1 MLLVD
6 VLQTN
11 STESEIPM
19 VLDQT
24 MVGVIFLILM
34 FLVYNYLIFEFADK
48 ILENPKLKKG
58 YRIPVGLINTVLA
71 FGLTVRGSSN
81 SLLGYL
87 CVFVMLTVEFHLFYK
102 DVSKR
107 IFFVV
112 YAYLLHFIALRAACI
127 GVFAWVLDRSVYAV
141 ANQMDTL
148 IYSMALTFF
157 IANCAITSVMRLIPT
172 KYIKIINQHVEQ
184 LNFVT
189 NWLLIFI
196 VYFLINSAVYSN
208 DSTSPFVVL
217 NQIVAPLAVLAG
229 LYIVLF
235 FAIKNGELLGYKEKN
250 KVLEIEIHK
259 EQQYRGAIT
268 KETIANYEFNLT
280 QDSMLSCTG
289 IELEQDDP
297 PDGGSHSFSQ
307 TMHTLAT
314 KLILPEDQERFL
326 LTANIESMRRQFEVG
341 NHEDMIE
348 YRRADEAG
356 TIMWVRAV
364 TNLVLDD
371 VTGDINGFTYIK
383 NIDIEKKKQIDLRN
397 KAERD
402 SLTNL
407 YNKGTTSK
415 KIGEY
420 LFENPGSKNA
430 LFIVDID
437 NFKQVNDHFGH
448 TFGDA
453 VLCELSERLKS
464 IFRSDDVI
472 GRVGGDEFIA
482 FVKNVS
488 GNKAV
493 ILKAAEICRAFQSSY
508 KSNDRTNCE
517 VSASVG
523 IALCPAHGQNFQD
536 LYKNADVA
544 LYASKTKGKHCYTIY
559 AGEEFVGYAA
569 NRTEIDNTG
578 FLPQKSFKGNR
589 IEYVFKILYGSVN
602 PVSAVNA
609 VLEMISNHF
618 KFSRG
623 YIFAADEAKQVIN
636 NTFEWCAN
644 GVAPQMENLQNVP
657 ITEIE
662 AAMKSF
668 QKTGMY
674 IVGSLRDIPQSEHE
688 ILKPQGIK
696 SMMQFAF
703 FEGDRVAGLIGFD
716 DCYEERVPT
725 HAEIDEMATICN
737 ILETFL
743 EKQRVAQD
751 AQKTA
756 RSLATVLNNLN
767 SYAYVVKKDTYEVV
781 FQNSKAE
788 QSSADAI
795 IGKPC
800 YKVYRNNDKPCDDC
814 PLRKLGDAGTLQ
826 ASEIIYNQKWGIW
839 VDATVCGIN
848 WTDGEEVLLV
858 NCVDITRYRE
868 ENAAQREKQPLAA
881 I

>member
-1 MLLVD
+1 
-6 VLQTN
+6 
-11 STESEIPM
+11 M

-24 MVGVIFLILM
+24 IIGAIFLILL
-34 FLVYNYLIFEFADK
+34 FLVYNYLVFEFADK

-58 YRIPVGLINTVLA
+58 YRIPVGIINTVLA
-71 FGLTVRGSSN
+71 FGLTVLDASN

-87 CVFVMLTVEFHLFYK
+87 CVFVMFSIEFHLFYK
-102 DVSKR
+102 DVSRR

-112 YAYLLHFIALRAACI
+112 YAYLLHFIALRAFCL
-127 GVFAWVLDRSVYAV
+127 GVFAWMLDLSIYDV
-141 ANQMDTL
+141 ANQPLTL
-148 IYSMALTFF
+148 VYSMAATFLVAN
-157 IANCAITSVMRLIPT
+157 IAISTVIKLISA

-184 LNFVT
+184 LSFVT

-196 VYFLINSAVYSN
+196 AYFMINSVVYSS
-208 DSTSPFVVL
+208 DSPSPMLVL
-217 NQIVAPLAVLAG
+217 NQITAPIAILVG

-250 KVLEIEIHK
+250 RRLEIEIHK
-259 EQQYRGAIT
+259 EQQYRDAIT

-280 QDSMLSCTG
+280 QDSMLSFTG
-289 IELEQDDP
+289 IELEQGEKP
-297 PDGGSHSFSQ
+297 KEQGCYCFSE
-307 TMHTLAT
+307 TMRALAT

-326 LTANIESMRRQFEVG
+326 LAASAENLRLQFEIG
-341 NHEDMIE
+341 NHEDVIE
-348 YRRADEAG
+348 YRRVDQNG
-356 TIMWVRAV
+356 TIMWVKAA

-371 VTGDINGFTYIK
+371 VTGDIKGFTYIK
-383 NIDIEKKKQIDLRN
+383 NIDVEKKKQIELRN

-402 SLTNL
+402 SLTSL
-407 YNKGTTSK
+407 YNKGTTGK
-415 KIGEY
+415 KIDEY

-430 LFIVDID
+430 LFIIDID

-448 TFGDA
+448 TFGDV

-482 FVKNVS
+482 FVKNV
-488 GNKAV
+488 NDDRAV
-493 ILKAAEICRAFQSSY
+493 NLKAAEICKAFQSSY
-508 KSNDRTNCE
+508 KSNDWTTCA
-517 VSASVG
+517 VSGSVG
-523 IALCPAHGQNFQD
+523 VARCPAHGQSFQD

-544 LYASKTKGKHCYTIY
+544 LYASKIKGKNCYTVY
-559 AGEEFVGYAA
+559 DGEEFVGYAA

-589 IEYVFKILYGSVN
+589 IEYVFKILYGSAN
-602 PVSAVNA
+602 GVSAVNA
-609 VLEMISNHF
+609 VLEMLNNHF

-623 YIFAADEAKQVIN
+623 YIFAVDEAKQTIS
-636 NTFEWCAN
+636 NTFEWCADKIE
-644 GVAPQMENLQNVP
+644 PQIKNLQDLP
-657 ITEIE
+657 MTEIG
-662 AAMKSF
+662 AAMQSF
-668 QKTGMY
+668 EKTGMY
-674 IVGSLRDIPQSEHE
+674 IVGNLRDIPQSERE
-688 ILKPQGIK
+688 ILEPQGIK

-703 FEGDRVAGLIGFD
+703 FDGNRFAGLIGFD
-716 DCYEERVPT
+716 DCFEERVPT

-743 EKQRVAQD
+743 EKQRVAED